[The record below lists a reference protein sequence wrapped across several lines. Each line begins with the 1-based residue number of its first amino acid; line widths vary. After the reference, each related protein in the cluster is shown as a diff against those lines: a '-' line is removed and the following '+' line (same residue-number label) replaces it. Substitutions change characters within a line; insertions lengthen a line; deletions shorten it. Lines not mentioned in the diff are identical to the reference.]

1 MRVPFIAKQKV
12 TFSMVHHV
20 RVEGNKFVPSAAT
33 REPNSKASAENK
45 SMAAPG
51 IENKYDG
58 KKGRKRKRQ
67 RRREEM
73 KTKAPDHENIE
84 HLFAFVVGFESEHVG
99 NLFINLLNRWQD
111 IATDH
116 KYLDY
121 KKTTS
126 TGMNPRLL
134 VAAILSQYGAIVV
147 ESIVEVNTN
156 LKECDNILSQSTNRK
171 STKEGKSRKERIEAS
186 TDSIEEMNQ
195 QLVKMNIDLTG
206 TRSTMHYLAESADII
221 VDKIQPFQKYLPARL
236 NDWAGA
242 DEANL
247 KALREA
253 LPELDS
259 FKEEIRDNDKL
270 MMVRKNMWQS
280 KTDVKALQQHIN
292 INVGM
297 VSSKSLSSHYSDTN
311 FFLGA

>member
-33 REPNSKASAENK
+33 RNPNSKASAENK
-45 SMAAPG
+45 SLATPVT
-51 IENKYDG
+51 ENKYDQ
-58 KKGRKRKRQ
+58 KGRKKRRQ

-73 KTKAPDHENIE
+73 KTKAFDHENKE

-116 KYLDY
+116 KSLDY

-126 TGMNPRLL
+126 TGMTPRLL
-134 VAAILSQYGAIVV
+134 AAAILSQYGAIVV

-156 LKECDNILSQSTNRK
+156 LKECDNILSRSTNRN
-171 STKEGKSRKERIEAS
+171 STKEGESRKERIEAS
-186 TDSIEEMNQ
+186 TDSIEKMSQ
-195 QLVKMNIDLTG
+195 KLVQMNIDLTG

-297 VSSKSLSSHYSDTN
+297 VCSLSSCPVTI
-311 FFLGA
+311 LI